1 VAFSLRRVGVWA
13 PIKRSLPDGVAAFGA
28 TIPATLQLNVP
39 AQAMEPYT
47 HHFVA
52 QFPTYNLLLAVPTPK
67 RPALPPVD
75 WKSRPVRLLFSS
87 E

>member
-1 VAFSLRRVGVWA
+1 
-13 PIKRSLPDGVAAFGA
+13 VAAFGA

-52 QFPTYNLLLAVPTPK
+52 QFPT
-67 RPALPPVD
+67 R
-75 WKSRPVRLLFSS
+75 
-87 E
+87 